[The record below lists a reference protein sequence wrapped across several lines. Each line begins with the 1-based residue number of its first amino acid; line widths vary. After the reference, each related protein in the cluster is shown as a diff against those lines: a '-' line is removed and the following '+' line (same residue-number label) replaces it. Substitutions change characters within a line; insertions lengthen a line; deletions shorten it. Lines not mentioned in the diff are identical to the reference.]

1 MLTLP
6 DGRNTTLSRDQRRSL
21 ADDLLDELAGSS
33 PRDWLGTFRT
43 WHRGAL
49 SLIHLNV
56 LAVLDV
62 QGPVAM
68 SRLAEA
74 LDVSDAS
81 ATGIVG
87 RMEERGLVER
97 EHATDDRRVVLVRPT
112 ERGGRVFRDLE
123 EHRRERLTRLVQELS
138 DDELAGLLAG
148 LRAMHAARKRLFHP
162 EAPPSA
168 DGAPVGDV
176 AHGAADASDNPAP
189 VADPMTDNADRSSVG

>member
-6 DGRNTTLSRDQRRSL
+6 DGRNTTLSRDERQSL

-33 PRDWLGTFRT
+33 PRDWLTTFRT

-62 QGPVAM
+62 QGAVPM

-87 RMEERGLVER
+87 RMEERGFVER

-112 ERGGRVFRDLE
+112 ERGARVFRDLQ

-148 LRAMHAARKRLFHP
+148 LRAMHAARRRLFRP
-162 EAPPSA
+162 EAPLSA
-168 DGAPVGDV
+168 DGTAAGDP
-176 AHGAADASDNPAP
+176 AHGGADASVGPAP
-189 VADPMTDNADRSSVG
+189 VPDPVSDNADGSSVG